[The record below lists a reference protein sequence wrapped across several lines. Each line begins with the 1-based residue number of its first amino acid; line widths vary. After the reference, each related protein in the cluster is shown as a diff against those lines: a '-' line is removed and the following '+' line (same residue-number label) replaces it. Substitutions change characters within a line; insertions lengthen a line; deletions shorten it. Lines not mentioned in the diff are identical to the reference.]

1 MPAPAPL
8 RPIAYASPKIVCE
21 RSADGSLRYRSTEAL
36 APHDPSL
43 ARLFRAAVERN
54 PSGLFLAERAAD
66 GGWRKLSYETA
77 RRQVDALAQG
87 LIERGLSAERP
98 VVILSG
104 NGIDHALLT
113 LAGHAAG
120 VPVAPISVAYSLQ
133 SQDHAKLRHIAGL
146 LTPGLVFVADTAPFA
161 KALAALD
168 LSKAELLAS
177 RNGANLDKVTA
188 FDRMAQSRPGPA
200 LEQAVAATGA
210 DTIAKILFTSGS
222 TGLPKGVINTHGML
236 TANQQ
241 QLAQIW
247 PFLAEAPLVLLDWL
261 PWNHTFGANHN
272 FNLALRHAGALHI
285 DGGRPVGGLI
295 EQTVRNLGEVSPTIY
310 FNVPAGYAALLPFL
324 EREEALARAFFGKLR
339 LLFYAGAALPQ
350 DLWERL
356 EAVALRAT
364 GVRVPMTSSWGTT
377 ETSPLSTAAHFIIER
392 AGPIGV
398 PVPGVELKLVA
409 AADKLE
415 VRVRGPHVTPGYW
428 KRPDLTRAAFDE
440 DGFYKPGDAVRFADP
455 NEPAKGIVFDGR
467 LAEDFKLTTG
477 TWVAVGALRVG
488 ALAAA
493 SPALQD
499 AVIAGEN
506 RHAIG
511 MLAWLN
517 AAGCHKLI
525 GCEAPLAE
533 LARHPA
539 VREHVGRALARW
551 NAEHRGSSE
560 RIARVLLLPDTP
572 SIDANEI
579 TDKGYINQRLALER
593 RKADVERLFA
603 AAPDADVLVIDVDSM
618 RGRGDAA

>member
-8 RPIAYASPKIVCE
+8 RPIAYASPQIVCE

-54 PSGLFLAERAAD
+54 PGGLFLAERAAD

-377 ETSPLSTAAHFIIER
+377 ETSPLSTAAHFVIER

-539 VREHVGRALARW
+539 VRAHVARALARW